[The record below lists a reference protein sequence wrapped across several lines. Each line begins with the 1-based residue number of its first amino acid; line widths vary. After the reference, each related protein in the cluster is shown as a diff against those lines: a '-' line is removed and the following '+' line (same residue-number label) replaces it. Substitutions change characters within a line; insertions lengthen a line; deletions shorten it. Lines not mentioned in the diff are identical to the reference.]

1 MYIRSLKSNIMNE
14 NKWNEKTW
22 GKVIQVLFWPLGIY
36 MMFTVPY
43 FSKTT
48 RYVIGAIILFLIIM
62 KGIGGG
68 GAINQR
74 ACDCSNT
81 LMYPKSSVYGAEAR
95 LKWDNC
101 KNKFGGFSYAN
112 ELCAKSK

>member
-1 MYIRSLKSNIMNE
+1 MYKLAYLDGLLTHSLAVESLMYFRSLKSNIMNE

-48 RYVIGAIILFLIIM
+48 
-62 KGIGGG
+62 
-68 GAINQR
+68 
-74 ACDCSNT
+74 
-81 LMYPKSSVYGAEAR
+81 
-95 LKWDNC
+95 
-101 KNKFGGFSYAN
+101 
-112 ELCAKSK
+112 